1 METRKPYVGLGLVAV
16 AVLLAVTLL
25 AWDTSSA
32 PTTQATDPTTP
43 ETMSLGASGS
53 GIGCDGSACSVT
65 SPTGSFT
72 VTVDAEV
79 APDGGYSGVAAEV
92 VLGGLT
98 YNEREACS
106 DELVWP
112 DQTICVRS
120 TGGGGQVRIGG
131 GTGLIPPFD
140 KSNYTGT
147 LVELDIACPGEGEY
161 ELLLTALPFAQ
172 FGAGYVDLGGTP
184 VFIKIVEERNLD
196 LDGDGDLDI
205 RTNFVDT
212 DGDTVLDTNVP
223 KLDED
228 TGEPILIEYGIADT
242 LTITCGAEPPG
253 VPGDGDANADGTT
266 NSIDATLILQADAGL
281 IAGVPNPAGA
291 DANLDEVINSIDA
304 TLILQFDAGL
314 ISSLPI

>member
-32 PTTQATDPTTP
+32 PTTQATDPTIP
-43 ETMSLGASGS
+43 ESMSLGASGS

-72 VTVDAEV
+72 VTVDTEV

-120 TGGGGQVRIGG
+120 TGAGGQVQIGG

-161 ELLLTALPFAQ
+161 EVLLTALPFAP

-184 VFIKIVEERNLD
+184 IFVKIVEERNLD
-196 LDGDGDLDI
+196 LTGNG
-205 RTNFVDT
+205 VDDVNET
-212 DGDTVLDTNVP
+212 
-223 KLDED
+223 
-228 TGEPILIEYGIADT
+228 TGNLIDYGIADT

-253 VPGDGDANADGTT
+253 VPGDGDASADGTT
-266 NSIDATLILQADAGL
+266 NSIDATLILQFSAGL
-281 IAGVPNPAGA
+281 LSSLNNPEGA
-291 DANLDEVINSIDA
+291 DANLDGFINSIDA
-304 TLILQFDAGL
+304 TLILQFAAGL
-314 ISSLPI
+314 IPSLPV